1 MTAHSQPAIVVGI
14 DGSSP
19 SMAALRWAAQAAE
32 ARRAPLRLVYA
43 VGAPIDYGPGI
54 SVIVDNQ
61 AMRVDGEALLRTAEK
76 NAREAVTRPDDLGVE
91 TVVADPPPIPVLID
105 RSKDALTMVVGTHG
119 YGAVGRALLGSVSS
133 ALVRHAHCPVAVIP
147 EADGADV
154 AERVG
159 RPVVVGVDGS
169 AEGALAIDIAFDEA
183 SRRGV
188 GLVAVTVWSEFFRYV
203 SRDEMAEQARA
214 IQSESLAGRTERYP
228 DVDVVRVVVEDR
240 PARRLLR
247 EADKAQL
254 VVVGSRGR
262 GGFAGMTLGSVSRAV
277 VHRSEVPVIVAR
289 PRD

>member
-1 MTAHSQPAIVVGI
+1 MTTHSQPAIVVGI

-32 ARRAPLRLVYA
+32 ARRAPLRLIYA

-54 SVIVDNQ
+54 SVVAFDNQ
-61 AMRVDGEALLRTAEK
+61 AMRADGEAMLRTAEK
-76 NAREAVTRPDDLGVE
+76 TAREAVTHPDELDID

-183 SRRGV
+183 SR
-188 GLVAVTVWSEFFRYV
+188 AAASVWSP
-203 SRDEMAEQARA
+203 SRCGRSSSATFPVTRWPSRPVRSSRRA
-214 IQSESLAGRTERYP
+214 
-228 DVDVVRVVVEDR
+228 
-240 PARRLLR
+240 
-247 EADKAQL
+247 
-254 VVVGSRGR
+254 
-262 GGFAGMTLGSVSRAV
+262 SRAAPSDIPTSMWSAWWSKTGRPGGCCERPTR
-277 VHRSEVPVIVAR
+277 RSL
-289 PRD
+289 